1 MITWLQNFF
10 LKHNKW
16 LFGGL
21 LIVIIVTFV
30 LTIGPQSFFGSSG
43 RPQREA
49 MNYYGYDL
57 SSESDQRS
65 MAMAAEIS
73 SIFHPELQVQREQLM
88 DYAYLRVAALGMARQ
103 LGVPNPSSDALREYV
118 ETFLIFQ
125 DPQSGEFSAESYR
138 SIMDAMQAN
147 GRYPRESIGRVMR
160 EDYRI
165 AQVREALGG
174 PAFSLPFE
182 LEKDYLD
189 QQTEYTVTLAH
200 FDYASYEPEIFPTR
214 EDLEQ
219 FFREN
224 PARYEIPDTLSVTA
238 LLFKQEAYLDEVPE
252 PDEADLQDTF
262 AANRSAYEA
271 NREVP
276 DAEDEETPGLTLDDV
291 RESVLADW
299 RREEARRIAARKS
312 EQFSVR
318 LWQEEIARDSAAFD
332 TLLEEYE
339 VETLEVPPYSREQP
353 ARIANLSPQLFNS
366 MWIYSG
372 NPSRYFSDIAQTA
385 EGAALLIVNDFFE
398 ARMPEFE
405 EVREAV
411 EADYRQSEKRRLFA
425 EEGARLRETIQE
437 RLETDSFTEIAASLE
452 LEVEELDSFTGGT
465 VPQELR
471 QGQIW
476 DQARFLSEGSLS
488 PMVMQ
493 AQRGTFAYIAERE
506 VPEIEADSEGFNEFI
521 ARREDAMND
530 AMGWARLREIT
541 DQSLTSLLGT
551 SRIQ

>member
-73 SIFHPELQVQREQLM
+73 SIFHPELQVRREQLM
-88 DYAYLRVAALGMARQ
+88 DYAYLRVAALGIARQ
-103 LGVPNPSSDALREYV
+103 LGLPNPAADALREFV
-118 ETFLIFQ
+118 ETFMIFQ
-125 DPQSGEFSAESYR
+125 DRQSGEFSAESYR
-138 SIMDAMQAN
+138 SIMEAMQAN
-147 GRYPRESIGRVMR
+147 GRYTRESIGRVMR

-165 AQVREALGG
+165 DQVRKALGG

-189 QQTEYTVTLAH
+189 QQSNYTVTLAH
-200 FDYASYEPEIFPTR
+200 FAYQSYEPEISPSR

-224 PARYEIPDTLSVTA
+224 PNRYEIPETLSVTA
-238 LLFKQEAYLDEVPE
+238 LLFQGEAYLDEVPE
-252 PDEADLQDTF
+252 PDEADLQSTF
-262 AANRSAYEA
+262 ASNRSSYEE
-271 NREVP
+271 NRE
-276 DAEDEETPGLTLDDV
+276 ASESEDEAASDLNLEDV
-291 RESVLADW
+291 RADVLADW

-318 LWQEEIARDSAAFD
+318 LWQEEIPRDSEAFA
-332 TLLEEYE
+332 TLVEEYK
-339 VETLEVPPYSREQP
+339 VETLAVPPYSRNQP
-353 ARIANLSPQLFNS
+353 ARVANLSPELFNS

-372 NPSRYFSDIAQTA
+372 NPTRYFSDIAQTA
-385 EGAALLIVNDFFE
+385 EGAALLVANEFSE
-398 ARMPEFE
+398 ARMPEFA
-405 EVREAV
+405 EVRDAV

-425 EEGARLRETIQE
+425 EEGARIRETIQE
-437 RLETDSFTEIAASLE
+437 RLETGSFPEIAASLNLE
-452 LEVEELDSFTGGT
+452 LEELDSFTGGN

-476 DQARFLSEGSLS
+476 DQTRFLSEGSLS

-493 AQRGTFAYIAERE
+493 AQRGTFAYLAERE
-506 VPEIEADSEGFNEFI
+506 VPEIEADSEGFEEFV
-521 ARREDAMND
+521 ARREDALND

-541 DQSLTSLLGT
+541 DQSLTSLFGT
-551 SRIQ
+551 SQIQ